1 MFLEF
6 VNEVK
11 DNIKHFL
18 PGSYRN
24 AEVFVMNYRK
34 LNTTYKGLMVKRE
47 DETIAPIINMNQFY
61 KAYQNQPGATME
73 SIYRRI
79 ADVIMEASIQVNLK
93 SIMDYDIAK
102 DNLFIRVSSAERNK
116 DMLVNVPHQLKED
129 LAITYHVDVS
139 MDEKG
144 LGSMLIHNDLLKQYG
159 ITAEQLHEDAM
170 KSSPHIMA
178 PEVFSLGAMMEGM
191 VEKDLFM
198 MTSEEREMLQES
210 IRRSAQM
217 SSFFVVTN
225 QQRIGGASAL
235 FYPKVMDK
243 LGEVLGH
250 DYFILPSS
258 IHEMLVLPDNGKI
271 SADELRMMVTEI
283 NATQVSPAE
292 RLTDDVYY
300 FDTKNHTF
308 GKTER
313 V

>member
-1 MFLEF
+1 
-6 VNEVK
+6 
-11 DNIKHFL
+11 
-18 PGSYRN
+18 
-24 AEVFVMNYRK
+24 
-34 LNTTYKGLMVKRE
+34 
-47 DETIAPIINMNQFY
+47 
-61 KAYQNQPGATME
+61 
-73 SIYRRI
+73 
-79 ADVIMEASIQVNLK
+79 
-93 SIMDYDIAK
+93 
-102 DNLFIRVSSAERNK
+102 
-116 DMLVNVPHQLKED
+116 
-129 LAITYHVDVS
+129 
-139 MDEKG
+139 
-144 LGSMLIHNDLLKQYG
+144 
-159 ITAEQLHEDAM
+159 M